1 MNFITLSVIITKE
14 DFDSDVSFS
23 MTWRDYASYTLMIWK
38 FQQQRVILELNS
50 QVLSHVKLILPT
62 VA

>member
-1 MNFITLSVIITKE
+1 MNFITLSVIIIKK
-14 DFDSDVSFS
+14 DFDFDMSFS
-23 MTWRDYASYTLMIWK
+23 MAWRGYASYTLMIWK
-38 FQQQRVILELNS
+38 LQQHKVILELNS